1 MNDGAARFTGSH
13 ITYVDYDKAAFKA
26 ALDAGSS
33 VAPTVKEAGEL
44 FDTYE
49 QPRPFTGTQHTHTH
63 THTHM
68 IRLILGEAHFAFVP
82 PNPLYPTQEGG
93 GGYFLDVS

>member
-63 THTHM
+63 THTHDTSDTRGSSLR
-68 IRLILGEAHFAFVP
+68 IRTSEPFVSYSGRRWWIFP
-82 PNPLYPTQEGG
+82 
-93 GGYFLDVS
+93 